1 MNKVFNFIAKHAVL
15 STMAMASLL
24 ILIGLGLLF
33 RPSLILLVLR
43 YGLAVGNIG
52 GGLFLLVRMLLRAA
66 KK

>member
-1 MNKVFNFIAKHAVL
+1 MNKVFDFIAKHAVL
-15 STMAMASLL
+15 STTALAILL
-24 ILIGLGLLF
+24 ILIGLGLVF
-33 RPSLILLVLR
+33 KPSLILLVLR

>member
-1 MNKVFNFIAKHAVL
+1 MNKFLDFVARHAVI
-15 STMAMASLL
+15 SITAFAILL

-33 RPSLILLVLR
+33 KPSLILLILR

-52 GGLFLLVRMLLRAA
+52 GGLVLLIRTLLRAA